1 MIYFPVC
8 SALPVQ
14 VRKRRRREEAIDLAV
29 NLIELLEK
37 PSIFQHYMY
46 VYIYI
51 YIYIYIH
58 LYTHLFYFILMLFKT
73 NKTRYYN
80 VSL

>member
-37 PSIFQHYMY
+37 PSIFQHSGIPICI
-46 VYIYI
+46 YIYI
-51 YIYIYIH
+51 YTYIYIYIH
-58 LYTHLFYFILMLFKT
+58 IFVYAFILFYSH
-73 NKTRYYN
+73 
-80 VSL
+80 VV